1 MSRILTIACIAALVA
16 AGALAQPASPPA
28 AAPGNPATTPAG
40 TLHTAPG
47 TPAPDQLNDSDRLF
61 IDALAA
67 GGMAEVEAGKLASR
81 VTGNA
86 MVRQFGERMIQDHSQ
101 ANKQLMDL
109 ATAAKVPL
117 PGGPDTEHRTVQ
129 QQLEQLHGVAFD
141 VVYARRQVQDHAR
154 TVQLLE
160 YEIGSGQNPR
170 LKDFASETLPVVLE
184 HLAMAQ
190 RLDAELTGAGVPET
204 AEDGGPGRQSAA
216 CFPKERSLGTAL
228 GDLPRLSPHFTS
240 DGHILLVPS
249 RQSLSGPSLQRGRR
263 PFLPN
268 GCWAA
273 ALPPI
278 PGVAPYQA
286 VSH

>member
-1 MSRILTIACIAALVA
+1 MSRILTIACIAALMA

-61 IDALAA
+61 IEALAA
-67 GGMAEVEAGKLASR
+67 GDMAEVEAGKLASR
-81 VTGNA
+81 ATGNT
-86 MVRQFGERMIQDHSQ
+86 MVRQFGESMIQDHSQ

-109 ATAAKVPL
+109 ATAANVPL
-117 PGGPDTEHRTVQ
+117 PGGSDTEHRTVQ

-141 VVYARRQVQDHAR
+141 VAYARGQIQDHAR

-190 RLDAELTGAGVPET
+190 RLDAKLTGAGVPET
-204 AEDGGPGRQSAA
+204 AEDGVQAGKAPPASPRKGP
-216 CFPKERSLGTAL
+216 
-228 GDLPRLSPHFTS
+228 
-240 DGHILLVPS
+240 
-249 RQSLSGPSLQRGRR
+249 
-263 PFLPN
+263 
-268 GCWAA
+268 
-273 ALPPI
+273 
-278 PGVAPYQA
+278 
-286 VSH
+286 

>member
-47 TPAPDQLNDSDRLF
+47 TPAPDQLNDSDRLS

-81 VTGNA
+81 VTGNT
-86 MVRQFGERMIQDHSQ
+86 MVRQFGERMIQDHSKT
-101 ANKQLMDL
+101 NKQLMDL

-141 VVYARRQVQDHAR
+141 VAYARRQVQDHAR

-170 LKDFASETLPVVLE
+170 LKNFASETLPVVLE

-204 AEDGGPGRQSAA
+204 AEDWAQAGKAPPASPRKGP
-216 CFPKERSLGTAL
+216 
-228 GDLPRLSPHFTS
+228 
-240 DGHILLVPS
+240 
-249 RQSLSGPSLQRGRR
+249 
-263 PFLPN
+263 
-268 GCWAA
+268 
-273 ALPPI
+273 
-278 PGVAPYQA
+278 
-286 VSH
+286 

>member
-16 AGALAQPASPPA
+16 SGALAQPASPPA

-47 TPAPDQLNDSDRLF
+47 TPAPDQLNDSDRVF

-81 VTGNA
+81 VTGNT
-86 MVRQFGERMIQDHSQ
+86 MMRQFGERMIQDHSKT
-101 ANKQLMDL
+101 NKQLMDI

-141 VVYARRQVQDHAR
+141 VAYARRQVQDHAR
-154 TVQLLE
+154 IVQLLE

-170 LKDFASETLPVVLE
+170 LKDFASEALPVVLE

-204 AEDGGPGRQSAA
+204 AEDGVQAGKAPPASPRKGP
-216 CFPKERSLGTAL
+216 
-228 GDLPRLSPHFTS
+228 
-240 DGHILLVPS
+240 
-249 RQSLSGPSLQRGRR
+249 
-263 PFLPN
+263 
-268 GCWAA
+268 
-273 ALPPI
+273 
-278 PGVAPYQA
+278 
-286 VSH
+286 